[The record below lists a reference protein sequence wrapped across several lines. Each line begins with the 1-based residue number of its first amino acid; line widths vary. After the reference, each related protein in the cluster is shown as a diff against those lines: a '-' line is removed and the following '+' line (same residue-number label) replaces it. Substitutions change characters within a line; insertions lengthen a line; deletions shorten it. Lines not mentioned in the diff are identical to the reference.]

1 MVIGIIGKLLSSRGA
16 ALACCIKNRLRA
28 SLSKTCHTFLPA
40 GVISPTRAVKGG
52 LHPQSLPWML
62 GFLTKKGKLKALPL
76 TADRY

>member
-1 MVIGIIGKLLSSRGA
+1 MD
-16 ALACCIKNRLRA
+16 
-28 SLSKTCHTFLPA
+28 KTCHALPAA